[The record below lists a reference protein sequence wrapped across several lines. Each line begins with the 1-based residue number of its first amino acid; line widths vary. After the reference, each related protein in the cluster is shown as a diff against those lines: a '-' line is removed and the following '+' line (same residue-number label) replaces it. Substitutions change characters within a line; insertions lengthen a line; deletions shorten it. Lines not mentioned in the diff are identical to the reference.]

1 MSIAEMR
8 ELRFCSQWAFK
19 HTKLLRV
26 PLCVSW
32 AFLVSFSVS
41 IAEGGIGAPE
51 LRCCCVKKL
60 LSVDL
65 QICSLAVSACMG
77 IRLKLSHPVTA

>member
-1 MSIAEMR
+1 MSIAEIR

-19 HTKLLRV
+19 HTPLLRV

-51 LRCCCVKKL
+51 LRCSCVKKL
-60 LSVDL
+60 LSVGL

-77 IRLKLSHPVTA
+77 IRLKLSHPLTA